1 VLLPDL
7 CASGTCPP
15 ALMPDLPFGFSECLM
30 RFCQCCCP
38 SVALCVCVC
47 LSVSL
52 CVCLSVC
59 SSKSMQPRSSVSA
72 YACVFL
78 LEQIYGTS
86 LQGVCS
92 AAITPLQPKP
102 KTLN

>member
-52 CVCLSVC
+52 CVCLSARVNLCNLVLVC
-59 SSKSMQPRSSVSA
+59 LRMHVCFCWNKSTEPRSRA
-72 YACVFL
+72 FA
-78 LEQIYGTS
+78 
-86 LQGVCS
+86 
-92 AAITPLQPKP
+92 PLP
-102 KTLN
+102 